1 MCHLQS
7 CGVPMKVSD
16 VLKHEAGHGEEKEE
30 KKLSGAGSQGRREQG
45 ESEMV
50 KSHAVGFA

>member
-30 KKLSGAGSQGRREQG
+30 KMLSGAGSQGRREQG